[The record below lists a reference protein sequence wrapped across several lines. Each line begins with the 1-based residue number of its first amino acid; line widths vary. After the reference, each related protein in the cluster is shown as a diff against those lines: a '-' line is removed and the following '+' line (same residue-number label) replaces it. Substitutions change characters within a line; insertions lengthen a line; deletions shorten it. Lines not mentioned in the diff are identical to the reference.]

1 MEVWL
6 DFTAGKNFSD
16 VDSAFIENVHRQ
28 WHGESKD
35 VAEVEID
42 GFRGQEA
49 VSYTHLTLPTTLTV

>member
-6 DFTAGKNFSD
+6 DFTTGKNFSD
-16 VDSAFIENVHRQ
+16 IDSALIENVQRQ

-42 GFRGQEA
+42 GFRGQEEA
-49 VSYTHLTLPTTLTV
+49 LSSGIG